1 MVTSSGAAQL
11 TKAFEHNR
19 DRVERDLTYK
29 HSDEKTAINAAIL
42 LRSADLRYLI
52 GKKTLLTHCISK
64 IIIIWLRGQDLFKT
78 LQFIERFARSINREK
93 GLTFRIRI

>member
-52 GKKTLLTHCISK
+52 GKKILLIHCISR
-64 IIIIWLRGQDLFKT
+64 IIIIWLRGAGFVQDPTIHRAVCSFD
-78 LQFIERFARSINREK
+78 Q
-93 GLTFRIRI
+93 